1 MKTFQIFCISIMLLS
16 CSSTVKTTGDTIT
29 TTEKE
34 ASSPNQIKTTKP
46 INRAVVAPGI
56 RKQEFSNP
64 PQKNKNNNSPK

>member
-1 MKTFQIFCISIMLLS
+1 MLLS
-16 CSSTVKTTGDTIT
+16 CSSTVKTTEDTIT

-34 ASSPNQIKTTKP
+34 ASPPNQIKTKTTKP

-64 PQKNKNNNSPK
+64 PKKNKNNNSPK